1 MFTITLALKIMLSSG
16 VGGSD
21 GDSSGFKQQEYT
33 KQQKANRADVI
44 KALTDQTNINTR
56 DR

>member
-1 MFTITLALKIMLSSG
+1 VLQAG
-16 VGGSD
+16 

-33 KQQKANRADVI
+33 EQQKADRVDVT
-44 KALTDQTNINTR
+44 KALTDQTNIETM